1 MISPPTQMTYNS
13 FQRIVSLALVLSGL
27 LVAMW
32 HTRLLRFAT
41 DTAELNHRADETRQK
56 NLVDTYMVVHTVQPA
71 EVNMTDIEVKA
82 MDAAFNESGE
92 HTDNWETFLAAD
104 DLEER
109 RLTTPP
115 PSTVIAETTTSARE
129 TTPAPAESTETATA
143 APDPFNNTSSSAIDP
158 DDTQI
163 TTTSSMDFFPPDNFT
178 LTQNAALNLS
188 SMPDSINF

>member
-1 MISPPTQMTYNS
+1 MTYNS

-71 EVNMTDIEVKA
+71 EVNTTDIEVKA
-82 MDAAFNESGE
+82 MEVAFNESGN
-92 HTDNWETFLAAD
+92 NWETFLATD
-104 DLEER
+104 DSDLEER

-115 PSTVIAETTTSARE
+115 PSTLIAETTTSARE

-163 TTTSSMDFFPPDNFT
+163 TTTSAMDFFPPDNFT